1 MFMELF
7 HQKSTYIIKIH
18 KFCKHRRRS
27 KSHVH
32 HSSSHI
38 IPIPEPPCNS
48 EEFFDVSQCLYYDA
62 TWNSMIS
69 SEDMDGD
76 PIEPPPVEEKNRGR
90 NEKDNDNEGGN
101 EIDRLAEK
109 FIASCHEKFR
119 LEKQE
124 SYRRS
129 YPLLNSIQNPLFE
142 AVNSEGNQRDKGN
155 GLIPRIQDS
164 LFFCSFVSAI
174 FIPIVF
180 LHAFS
185 TSKWKLWQE
194 LVGSIALGQE
204 SPTLITNSSTTMT
217 RFLAVADLLLAAIA
231 ASSCPGHVTTDVA
244 NAGKYVTMPQLCT
257 NLIFKSGATTLGDL
271 TKAAIE
277 DSLEKAE
284 EVGKTTASTMA
295 APTAGEILKRN
306 LGVCKDA
313 FESAV
318 VNLQETKQKK
328 GEAISKGK
336 AHTEVTDAIS
346 AALVSVGSANPG
358 VVSLVADATGIL
370 KKLMSNSLSVAVE
383 FQVKN
388 GAS

>member
-1 MFMELF
+1 MAYHHHHHHHHLSYLNSPSQFTNSTSLKIKIFIKSYVIQHVRHAVRATKSMFMELF

-124 SYRRS
+124 SYRR
-129 YPLLNSIQNPLFE
+129 YLE
-142 AVNSEGNQRDKGN
+142 
-155 GLIPRIQDS
+155 
-164 LFFCSFVSAI
+164 
-174 FIPIVF
+174 
-180 LHAFS
+180 
-185 TSKWKLWQE
+185 
-194 LVGSIALGQE
+194 
-204 SPTLITNSSTTMT
+204 M
-217 RFLAVADLLLAAIA
+217 LA
-231 ASSCPGHVTTDVA
+231 
-244 NAGKYVTMPQLCT
+244 
-257 NLIFKSGATTLGDL
+257 
-271 TKAAIE
+271 
-277 DSLEKAE
+277 
-284 EVGKTTASTMA
+284 
-295 APTAGEILKRN
+295 R
-306 LGVCKDA
+306 
-313 FESAV
+313 
-318 VNLQETKQKK
+318 
-328 GEAISKGK
+328 
-336 AHTEVTDAIS
+336 
-346 AALVSVGSANPG
+346 SV
-358 VVSLVADATGIL
+358 
-370 KKLMSNSLSVAVE
+370 
-383 FQVKN
+383 
-388 GAS
+388 